1 MDSSPPTSNSNPN
14 SNFDSIQVQKMLFVY
29 NAVLDGWTVR
39 KVPGSNRHQLTFEF
53 TKDRQCVQ
61 KKILSDNFLE
71 HFATKHLNV
80 NTLLQDN
87 STHTVA

>member
-1 MDSSPPTSNSNPN
+1 MDSPSPH
-14 SNFDSIQVQKMLFVY
+14 FDSIQVQKMLFVY

-39 KVPGSNRHQLTFEF
+39 KVPAGSNQHQLTFEF

-71 HFATKHLNV
+71 HFASKHLNV
-80 NTLLQDN
+80 DTLLQDT
-87 STHTVA
+87 SVHCIT